1 MDRLLSMRV
10 FQRVIDEGGFA
21 AAARALAL
29 SPAAVTRL
37 VGDLEAHLGAR
48 LMQRSTRSIRLTE
61 AGRAYLESL
70 RAILQGID
78 EAEAV
83 AAAGTRELQGTLRI
97 VSAPAL
103 AAHVLAPR
111 IAPWRALHP
120 RLALD
125 IATDPLPQQHVA
137 AFDLGLLLLE
147 DGCDLNLAVRPLART
162 ETILCASPA
171 YLRRTGVPG
180 RPEQLADHACLR
192 FPGARRLRLQ
202 PCQGAASAVEVEMPV
217 ALQSASFE
225 LLCQAALEGAG
236 IAALASALVAPQLV
250 RGELVRLLPEW
261 VAGRFT
267 ICAALPSRK
276 LMPARTRAF
285 LDFLDRAMPGAAS

>member
-125 IATDPLPQQHVA
+125 IATDPLPQQLVA

-171 YLRRTGVPG
+171 YLRRAGVPG
-180 RPEQLADHACLR
+180 RPEALADHACLR

-202 PCQGAASAVEVEMPV
+202 PRQGAASAVEVEMPV

-236 IAALASALVAPQLV
+236 IAALASALVAPQLA
-250 RGELVRLLPEW
+250 RGELVRLLPAW

-267 ICAALPSRK
+267 ICAALPRRT

-285 LDFLDRAMPGAAS
+285 LDFLDSPLPGAAS